1 MMNAFIIRKRR
12 GSGANKITGVFRQES
27 NAISGYK
34 LTDMQA
40 KKRWKKPI
48 KKRRIKLQL
57 MDTFLVNLPVI
68 CEGN

>member
-34 LTDMQA
+34 LTDMQPPA
-40 KKRWKKPI
+40 
-48 KKRRIKLQL
+48 
-57 MDTFLVNLPVI
+57 
-68 CEGN
+68 G